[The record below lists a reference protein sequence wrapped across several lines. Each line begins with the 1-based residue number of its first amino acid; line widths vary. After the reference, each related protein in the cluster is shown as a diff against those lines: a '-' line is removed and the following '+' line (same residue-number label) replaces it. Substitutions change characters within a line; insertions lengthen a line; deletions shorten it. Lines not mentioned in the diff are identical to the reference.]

1 MRALK
6 RMEKTKIDRIQFFI
20 LIIIFHMSIYLT
32 IPLASGARR
41 DAWIVVLISAFFGI
55 LMFMI
60 YYKLYTYYP
69 TELPS
74 TYINKI
80 VGKILGK
87 IISFGYIIYFIYIC
101 SEQLRHFGDLM
112 ITIAYLGTPI
122 IIINSMILLLVIY
135 ATIKGIEV
143 IARTALLS
151 IPVICLIFV
160 FWLIVLP
167 FSEIFKI
174 NNLQPI
180 LENGWGPVFSTIF
193 TNTIYIPYGHTIVFL
208 FILPYLKNRKY
219 GRTIGSLAIFTVGC
233 IFTVNVLVNLA
244 VLGPDLYNNTVFPLL
259 RTVQLI
265 RFMDFIERLD
275 VMLLILIFIG
285 NFFKI
290 VLFFYVAVMATK
302 ELINLDDYKPI
313 VIPFATIVLFFSM
326 AIASNHSELI
336 QVGIETTPLYL
347 HLPFQMIIPV
357 ILLGI
362 AFIRNRT
369 KKNGSLQ
376 EKQQNQDQDYVGYN
390 TTANALNNA
399 SDEMQSNDDA
409 SSMNQEK
416 NNNARTISEETN
428 NNANGNNYNQSG
440 NSNHNGSN
448 TNNKINQPIE
458 QQEANRTSSIEHQYQ
473 HTNRT
478 EASVRKNEIQKN
490 NMANSTFEKYKPY
503 SIDKDMAKQDNKTIG
518 DQNKAKQNIDTT
530 NSKQNIKK
538 TESSQQSN
546 PSVQKD
552 KIKNG
557 KQNKKI
563 NVEPQKSNEETNV
576 TIRNTRRSKR
586 SNRKRSVRQTKKAIK
601 LMQMVESKQKN
612 QNQNKNITKVKSQS
626 EDSAINNQKPKQS
639 LFIKYKGKQ

>member
-1 MRALK
+1 
-6 RMEKTKIDRIQFFI
+6 
-20 LIIIFHMSIYLT
+20 
-32 IPLASGARR
+32 
-41 DAWIVVLISAFFGI
+41 
-55 LMFMI
+55 
-60 YYKLYTYYP
+60 
-69 TELPS
+69 
-74 TYINKI
+74 
-80 VGKILGK
+80 
-87 IISFGYIIYFIYIC
+87 
-101 SEQLRHFGDLM
+101 
-112 ITIAYLGTPI
+112 
-122 IIINSMILLLVIY
+122 
-135 ATIKGIEV
+135 
-143 IARTALLS
+143 
-151 IPVICLIFV
+151 
-160 FWLIVLP
+160 
-167 FSEIFKI
+167 
-174 NNLQPI
+174 
-180 LENGWGPVFSTIF
+180 
-193 TNTIYIPYGHTIVFL
+193 
-208 FILPYLKNRKY
+208 
-219 GRTIGSLAIFTVGC
+219 
-233 IFTVNVLVNLA
+233 
-244 VLGPDLYNNTVFPLL
+244 
-259 RTVQLI
+259 
-265 RFMDFIERLD
+265 
-275 VMLLILIFIG
+275 
-285 NFFKI
+285 
-290 VLFFYVAVMATK
+290 MATK

-458 QQEANRTSSIEHQYQ
+458 QQEANRTSSIEHQSQ
-473 HTNRT
+473 HTNST

-576 TIRNTRRSKR
+576 NIRNTRRSKR

>member
-1 MRALK
+1 
-6 RMEKTKIDRIQFFI
+6 
-20 LIIIFHMSIYLT
+20 
-32 IPLASGARR
+32 
-41 DAWIVVLISAFFGI
+41 
-55 LMFMI
+55 
-60 YYKLYTYYP
+60 
-69 TELPS
+69 
-74 TYINKI
+74 
-80 VGKILGK
+80 
-87 IISFGYIIYFIYIC
+87 
-101 SEQLRHFGDLM
+101 
-112 ITIAYLGTPI
+112 
-122 IIINSMILLLVIY
+122 
-135 ATIKGIEV
+135 
-143 IARTALLS
+143 
-151 IPVICLIFV
+151 
-160 FWLIVLP
+160 
-167 FSEIFKI
+167 
-174 NNLQPI
+174 
-180 LENGWGPVFSTIF
+180 
-193 TNTIYIPYGHTIVFL
+193 
-208 FILPYLKNRKY
+208 KNRKY

-244 VLGPDLYNNTVFPLL
+244 VLGPDRYNNTVFPLL

-313 VIPFATIVLFFSM
+313 VIPFATILLFFSM

-448 TNNKINQPIE
+448 
-458 QQEANRTSSIEHQYQ
+458 
-473 HTNRT
+473 
-478 EASVRKNEIQKN
+478 
-490 NMANSTFEKYKPY
+490 
-503 SIDKDMAKQDNKTIG
+503 
-518 DQNKAKQNIDTT
+518 
-530 NSKQNIKK
+530 
-538 TESSQQSN
+538 
-546 PSVQKD
+546 
-552 KIKNG
+552 
-557 KQNKKI
+557 
-563 NVEPQKSNEETNV
+563 
-576 TIRNTRRSKR
+576 
-586 SNRKRSVRQTKKAIK
+586 
-601 LMQMVESKQKN
+601 
-612 QNQNKNITKVKSQS
+612 
-626 EDSAINNQKPKQS
+626 
-639 LFIKYKGKQ
+639 